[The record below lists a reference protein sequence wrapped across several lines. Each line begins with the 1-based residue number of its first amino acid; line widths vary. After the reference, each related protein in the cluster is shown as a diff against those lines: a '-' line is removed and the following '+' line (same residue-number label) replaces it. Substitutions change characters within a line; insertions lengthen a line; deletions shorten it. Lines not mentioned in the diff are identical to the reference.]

1 MTLTRAQIVS
11 SALELVAESGLQSL
25 SMRSVAA
32 RVNATPMAL
41 YRHVRDKEDL
51 EDAILDLVLGQLV
64 SPVGNQVWHE
74 RLRSLARAGRRMI
87 RDNPAIASLIQT
99 RASRY
104 TGAVSFVDAIYLTL
118 LDAGVP
124 AAQVPRLERLTTT
137 FTLGFAASEANG
149 RFAADTVRSDRG
161 TGFPGHEHI
170 ALTLAVAPDWDA
182 EFEADLDD
190 LVAIIETHLS
200 PRRDF

>member
-11 SALELVAESGLQSL
+11 SALDLGAESGIEAL
-25 SMRSVAA
+25 SMRAVAA

-41 YRHVRDKEDL
+41 YRHVRDKDDL
-51 EDAILDLVLGQLV
+51 EDAILDLVLGQLE
-64 SPVGNQVWHE
+64 SPPSGQVWPD
-74 RLRSLARAGRRMI
+74 RLRALARAGRQMI
-87 RDNPAIASLIQT
+87 RANPAIASLIQT

-104 TGAVSFVDAIYLTL
+104 SRAVSFVDAIYLTL

-124 AAQVPRLERLTTT
+124 EAQVPRLERLTTT

-149 RFAADTVRSDRG
+149 RFAADAVRGSRG
-161 TGFPGHEHI
+161 AGFPGHDR
-170 ALTLAVAPDWDA
+170 LAEVLADAPNWDE

-190 LVAIIETHLS
+190 LIAIIEHS
-200 PRRDF
+200 AGSRPGS